1 MSEQGKELLMAT
13 TNTAVQEITIAHSP
27 DTDDAFM
34 FFGLHENKVET
45 GGVKVNQVMKD
56 IQSLNIE
63 AQSGRYEVSAI
74 SFAAYPKVRHLYKLM
89 CCGSSMGE
97 NYGPMVVTKPG
108 VTREDLKNLTV
119 AIPGKET
126 SAYLTMRL
134 WQQGLNVVEVPFD
147 QIVEQVLSGK
157 VGAGLI
163 IHESQLTYAQE
174 GLHKIVDLGVWW
186 QEETGLPLPLGG
198 NAVRKDLGE
207 EMMQNAAN
215 IFKSSV
221 VYALEH
227 RREALHYAMS
237 FARDM
242 DEATADKFVTMYVNE
257 LTVDCGDK
265 GREAV
270 RLFFQKAYDQGIY
283 DELIVPEFVV

>member
-1 MSEQGKELLMAT
+1 MVIPAKAK
-13 TNTAVQEITIAHSP
+13 VQELTIAHSP

-34 FFGLHENKVET
+34 FYGLHSGKVPT
-45 GGVKVNQVMKD
+45 AGIKVNQVMKD
-56 IQSLNIE
+56 IQTLNQE
-63 AQSGRYEVSAI
+63 ALQGLYEVSAI
-74 SFAAYPKVRHLYKLM
+74 SFAAYPRVRHLYKLL

-97 NYGPMVVTKPG
+97 NYGPMVVAPPG
-108 VTREDLKNLTV
+108 TTRDDLNNLTV
-119 AIPGKET
+119 AIPGFET

-134 WQQGLNVVEVPFD
+134 WQPNLQVVEVPFD

-174 GLHKIVDLGVWW
+174 GLTKIVDLGVWW

-198 NAVRKDLGE
+198 NAVRKDLGDQ
-207 EMMQNAAN
+207 MMQEAAN
-215 IFKSSV
+215 LFKSSV

-227 RREALHYAMS
+227 RNDALAYAMS

-242 DEATADKFVTMYVNE
+242 DLATADKFVSMYVSD
-257 LTVDCGDK
+257 LTVDCGEK

-270 RLFFQKAYDQGIY
+270 RLFFQKAYEQGIY
-283 DELIVPEFVV
+283 DELIVPEFVI